1 MTNKYFE
8 YVNDSD
14 PFDDEIEVYRGV
26 DENLPADRGKVS
38 CYLLTLLQLSPMI
51 LLDWLAESESHFL
64 GQINVI
70 IWPINNFVHNL
81 ILFTIR

>member
-38 CYLLTLLQLSPMI
+38 CYLLPAHCCNMTKFSSSADTVYLYSQ
-51 LLDWLAESESHFL
+51 HF
-64 GQINVI
+64 
-70 IWPINNFVHNL
+70 
-81 ILFTIR
+81 